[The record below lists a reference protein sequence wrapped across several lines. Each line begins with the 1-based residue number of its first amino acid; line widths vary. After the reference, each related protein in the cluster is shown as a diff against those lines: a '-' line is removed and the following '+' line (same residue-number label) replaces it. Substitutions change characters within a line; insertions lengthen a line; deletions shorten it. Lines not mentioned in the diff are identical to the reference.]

1 MIIANS
7 NSLIVNLALMMN
19 RLKVTKVPEIRY
31 CYRHLIR
38 EKVAALLAEM
48 RLQPEGKCGSGL
60 NLRSGSGPGI
70 TQVFP
75 AACSVTVENYETGAQ
90 LRQR

>member
-31 CYRHLIR
+31 FNRHRIR
-38 EKVAALLAEM
+38 EKVAALLEI
-48 RLQPEGKCGSGL
+48 RVLQE
-60 NLRSGSGPGI
+60 R
-70 TQVFP
+70 
-75 AACSVTVENYETGAQ
+75 E
-90 LRQR
+90 